1 MTRLVSCE
9 LPVTAGPQLAALR
22 AIRKTAV
29 IWLPETVRLTSAIDV
44 SACVASRPTI
54 ALCMAPAESDTTP
67 AVALPGMSPT
77 SSAASAPPPEMLSD
91 PVAARIVVLPAGT
104 TADAGKWRCGH
115 VKAPAPT
122 HRAKRERAR
131 QSDRCRADQ

>member
-22 AIRKTAV
+22 AIRKSAV

-54 ALCMAPAESDTTP
+54 ALCMTPAESDTTP

-91 PVAARIVVLPAGT
+91 PVAARIVVPGAGT
-104 TADAGKWRCGH
+104 VTSGPGGEPPYGAG
-115 VKAPAPT
+115 
-122 HRAKRERAR
+122 
-131 QSDRCRADQ
+131 RADG